1 MTNYQHVELNNFN
14 TDSIK
19 GNLSENSLNSLF
31 FSELNLDAI
40 QLGIKNLVAK
50 KTNGKHILG
59 RQSDTELR
67 IIMRSIYLQY
77 GRNLNEDIILQ
88 VKDLNKKVLDYCVP
102 KILINI
108 EQYEQYIID
117 ASNVHVPLERSQNV
131 SNKGSKTLYRKELF

>member
-88 VKDLNKKVLDYCVP
+88 VKDLNKC
-102 KILINI
+102 
-108 EQYEQYIID
+108 IID
-117 ASNVHVPLERSQNV
+117 DLRFQNELN
-131 SNKGSKTLYRKELF
+131 SLNDWTIICLNTPKDIRINRIKELLSAL

>member
-31 FSELNLDAI
+31 FSEINLDAI

-117 ASNVHVPLERSQNV
+117 ASNVHVPLERSENV